1 MFLKTLTVG
10 GAVACSALLGHYK
23 SNCKDVNKTDHPARI
38 QFPTRSW
45 DSNWDCMK
53 PDKEALENMTD
64 EEKEGKITKAVRHL
78 YLVRHGQ
85 YEMKDDDKDKILT
98 ELGREQAEIT
108 GERLKTLLGDKVTSF
123 HISTA
128 VRATETG
135 NIILK
140 HFDTEGK
147 PVTYTDILVEGAPCQ
162 PVPEPEYWKP
172 EPWEFNQDGA
182 RIEAAF
188 KKYVHRAHAS
198 QKEDSHEVVVCHGNV
213 IRYIVCRALQF
224 DPEGWLRMSLAN
236 CSITHIT
243 IRPNGN
249 VGLRGL
255 GEKGH
260 LTPEKMTYN

>member
-1 MFLKTLTVG
+1 MHVEVYVMVFITL
-10 GAVACSALLGHYK
+10 
-23 SNCKDVNKTDHPARI
+23 N
-38 QFPTRSW
+38 
-45 DSNWDCMK
+45 
-53 PDKEALENMTD
+53 
-64 EEKEGKITKAVRHL
+64 
-78 YLVRHGQ
+78 
-85 YEMKDDDKDKILT
+85 
-98 ELGREQAEIT
+98 
-108 GERLKTLLGDKVTSF
+108 
-123 HISTA
+123 IS
-128 VRATETG
+128 VYR
-135 NIILK
+135 ILK
-140 HFDTEGK
+140 SVSVSRTAAVQAGV

-188 KKYVHRAHAS
+188 KKYVHRAHPS
-198 QKEDSHEVVVCHGNV
+198 QKEDSHEVIVCHGNV

-236 CSITHIT
+236 CSVTHIT

-260 LTPEKMTYN
+260 LTPDKMTYN